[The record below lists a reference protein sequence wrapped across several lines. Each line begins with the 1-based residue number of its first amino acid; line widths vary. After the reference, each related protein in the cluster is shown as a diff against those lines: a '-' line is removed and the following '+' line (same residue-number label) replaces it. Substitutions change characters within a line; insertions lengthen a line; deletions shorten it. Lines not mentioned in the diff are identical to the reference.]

1 MLSLFSSISLV
12 LTVSFLTYVAFIV
25 VPFIRQ
31 RSEVA
36 GDPDRFSWHIFVPCR
51 DEEAVIATTIR
62 RQRERFP
69 HAHLWVVDDDSDD
82 ETASIV
88 LDHAATDDHVHLVRR
103 FRPDARTGK
112 GDVLNSAY
120 AALNDWITPGADQE
134 RVIVCVVDADGEMA
148 STALTAVASDSCF
161 GNPRVGAA
169 QITVWMKNRDDPRP
183 YPHKGRAANALARY
197 LIRMQDIEFRTII
210 PAMQSLR
217 TRTGT
222 VGLGGNGQFTRLSV
236 LDAIAEQFGR
246 PWHGALLED
255 YELGLHVLFAGY
267 ENRHVHSTYV
277 AQEALP
283 SLRRLI
289 VQRSRWSQGNIQC
302 VKYLA
307 EIIRSP
313 HFDSGGVLES
323 IYYLFLPFI
332 QLLGV
337 VVFGALW
344 GLLVT
349 SFVTTPAS
357 FTVDWTFLGLSIA
370 LWFVFGL
377 SPFFIWAVLYKLR
390 CEPDSSW
397 PVTLARG
404 FGLWVFVLYIFVST
418 ARAFWRVVRG
428 KNGWAK
434 TRRNAELHVV
444 GPTAKDH

>member
-1 MLSLFSSISLV
+1 MLSLFSSVSLV
-12 LTVSFLTYVAFIV
+12 LTVSFLTYVVFIL
-25 VPFIRQ
+25 VPFVRNKP
-31 RSEVA
+31 EVA
-36 GDPDRFSWHIFVPCR
+36 GDPDRFQWHILVPCR

-69 HAHLWVVDDDSDD
+69 RAHLWVVDDDSDD
-82 ETASIV
+82 ATATIV
-88 LDHAATDDHVHLVRR
+88 LEHAESDDHVHLVRR
-103 FRPDARTGK
+103 FRPEARTGK
-112 GDVLNSAY
+112 GDALNSAY
-120 AALNDWITPGADQE
+120 AALNDWLGPDADRE
-134 RVIVCVVDADGEMA
+134 NVIVCVVDADGEMA
-148 STALTAVASDSCF
+148 STALAAVASYSCF
-161 GNPRVGAA
+161 GDPRVGAA
-169 QITVWMKNRDDPRP
+169 QITVWMKNRDDRVP
-183 YPHKGRAANALARY
+183 YPHRGPFANALARY

-217 TRTGT
+217 SRTGT

-267 ENRHVHSTYV
+267 ENRHVHSTHV

-302 VKYLA
+302 IKYLT
-307 EIIRSP
+307 EILRSR

-323 IYYLFLPFI
+323 VYYLFLPFI
-332 QLLGV
+332 QLFGV
-337 VVFGALW
+337 VVFTVLW
-344 GLLVT
+344 GLLVA
-349 SFVTTPAS
+349 SFVATPVS
-357 FTVDWTFLGLSIA
+357 LTEDWGFLALSIV
-370 LWFVFGL
+370 LWAVFGL
-377 SPFFIWAVLYKLR
+377 SPFFLWAVLYKTR
-390 CEPDSSW
+390 CEPQSSW
-397 PVTLARG
+397 PTTLARG
-404 FGLWVFVLYIFVST
+404 IGLWIFVLYVFAST

>member
-12 LTVSFLTYVAFIV
+12 LTVSFLTYVAFIL

-31 RSEVA
+31 RPEVP
-36 GDPDRFSWHIFVPCR
+36 GEPDRFQWHIFVPCR
-51 DEEAVIATTIR
+51 DEEAVITNTIR

-69 HAHLWVVDDDSDD
+69 DAHLWVVDDDSDD

-88 LDHAATDDHVHLVRR
+88 LDHAVSDDHVHLVRR
-103 FRPDARTGK
+103 LRPDARTGK
-112 GDVLNSAY
+112 GDALNSAY
-120 AALNDWITPGADQE
+120 TALNDWLDADTNRE
-134 RVIVCVVDADGEMA
+134 NVIVCVVDADGEMA
-148 STALTAVASDSCF
+148 ATALSAVASESCF
-161 GNPRVGAA
+161 GNPGVGAA

-183 YPHKGRAANALARY
+183 YPHKGPVANWFARY

-236 LDAIAEQFGR
+236 LDAIAAQFGR

-255 YELGLHVLFAGY
+255 YELGLHVIFAGY
-267 ENRHVHSTYV
+267 ENRHVHSSYV

-302 VKYLA
+302 MKYLS
-307 EIIRSP
+307 EIIRSR

-323 IYYLFLPFI
+323 VYYLLLPFV
-332 QLLGV
+332 QLLGAV
-337 VVFGALW
+337 IFTALW
-344 GLLVT
+344 ALLLWT
-349 SFVTTPAS
+349 FATTPIDLS
-357 FTVDWTFLGLSIA
+357 GNWGFLGLSILMWA
-370 LWFVFGL
+370 VFGL
-377 SPFFIWAVLYKLR
+377 SPFFIWAILYKLK
-390 CEPDSSW
+390 CEPTSSW
-397 PVTLARG
+397 PVTIVRG
-404 FGLWVFVLYIFVST
+404 AGLWVFVLYIFLST